1 MEMSV
6 FNKAKLTNLRKR
18 IEKEYD
24 AEQCPFAKRI
34 LATIEECYNECSNE
48 RDKELRKEKNAY
60 SKEYNNRDVDCEC
73 GAETML
79 HNNIYTHHK
88 FACPLRH
95 RPKKPTYTK
104 LQFSRCDRDIL
115 CNNMEWIEEYLEDRK
130 KGGQKF
136 KAFTETEINN
146 WWDELKATSIKCG
159 SPISVF
165 TKRIKRDYNVNLENT
180 KLYIA

>member
-60 SKEYNNRDVDCEC
+60 SVAYNNLDVDCEC
-73 GAETML
+73 GETML
-79 HNNIYTHHK
+79 HNNIYTHQQTS
-88 FACPLRH
+88 CPLRH
-95 RPKKPTYTK
+95 RPQKPTYTK
-104 LQFSRCDRDIL
+104 CRLSRSEGETMRSCML
-115 CNNMEWIEEYLEDRK
+115 WIEEYLEDK
-130 KGGQKF
+130 QKGGQKY
-136 KAFTETEINN
+136 KDFTEVEFNE
-146 WWDELKATSIKCG
+146 WWEEYKKVSKKCKT
-159 SPISVF
+159 PTLPF
-165 TKRIKRDYNVNLENT
+165 RKRIKRDYNFDL
-180 KLYIA
+180 I